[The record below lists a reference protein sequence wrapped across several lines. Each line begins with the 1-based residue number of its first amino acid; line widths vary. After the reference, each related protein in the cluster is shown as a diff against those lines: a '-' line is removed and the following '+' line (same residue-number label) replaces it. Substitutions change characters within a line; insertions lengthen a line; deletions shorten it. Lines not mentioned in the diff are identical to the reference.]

1 MNDLINNSEN
11 ENNGNNRM
19 SSVQLV
25 EIINEF
31 RKKEGNNVV
40 LQHTHFL
47 QKIEKELNGDETNFR
62 STYLDKSNRNQK
74 CYLLPKD
81 ECILMLMSESRIVRK
96 GVLEKLNELEKRIKH
111 NIPQTYSEALKL
123 ASEQA
128 EQIEKQKLL
137 IEEQT
142 PKVVAFE
149 NVIDNA
155 NTYTLDS
162 VSDILDI
169 GRTTLCK
176 LLEQKNWKTKKET
189 HGTSSTR
196 YAEENGYA
204 KTIYEYIKIN
214 NNDIKTK
221 RFVLKKKGLE
231 KLISEFNK

>member
-1 MNDLINNSEN
+1 MQISQDGIKT
-11 ENNGNNRM
+11 M

-25 EIINEF
+25 EVINEY
-31 RKKEGNNVV
+31 RKKEGINIA

-47 QKIEKELNGDETNFR
+47 QKIEKELNGDEANYR
-62 STYLDKSNRNQK
+62 STYLDRANRQSK

-96 GVLEKLNELEKRIKH
+96 GVLDRLNELENDLTPKL
-111 NIPQTYSEALKL
+111 PQTFSEALKL

-128 EQIEKQKLL
+128 EIIEKQQLL
-137 IEEQT
+137 LTEQA
-142 PKVVAFE
+142 PKISAFE

-162 VSDILDI
+162 VSDILNI
-169 GRTTLCK
+169 GRTTLAK
-176 LLEQKNWKTKKET
+176 MLEEKKWKTVKET

-204 KTIYEYIKIN
+204 KTLYEYIQIN
-214 NNDIKTK
+214 GKDIKTK

-231 KLISEFNK
+231 KLIKEIK